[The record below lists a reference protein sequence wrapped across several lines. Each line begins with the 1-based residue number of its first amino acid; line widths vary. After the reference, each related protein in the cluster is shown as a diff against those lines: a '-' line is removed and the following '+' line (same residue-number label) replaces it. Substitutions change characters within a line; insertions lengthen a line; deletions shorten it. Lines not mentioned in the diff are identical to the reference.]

1 MEWTEARD
9 VGCRQ
14 APGQNEDSIYL
25 DGSKNLWV
33 GAVSLGF
40 DPSSTRRRRTVTGRT
55 KTEVR
60 EKLKELHVQVEAGLR
75 PKRRYTVND
84 ALDDWLE
91 QGLDGLAAST
101 VTLYRRTMAKALRE
115 ELGTVRLT
123 DLTAGRVQTAL
134 RAMASRMSTR
144 TVQIAH
150 NVLVRAIRHAERD
163 DLVGRN
169 VAALVKP
176 PTGKGAGRPS
186 KSFTLEEAVA
196 LMAAARGTRLDAYI
210 VLSMLTGLRTEEVRA
225 LRWDHVVAW
234 VGGQWQPVTE
244 AGFDHEQQAVFVWRS
259 DRAGGDTKTPRS
271 RRTLALPR
279 RCAEALREQRMRQL
293 SDRLAAGPLWQD
305 HGLVFA
311 SAVGTPMDN
320 HNMRREFRVITE
332 AAGLGTTWVPRELR
346 HTFVSPVSAH
356 GVPVEA
362 IALLA
367 GHNQTSTTELVY
379 RHQIVP
385 ALTRGA
391 EVMDEIFG

>member
-1 MEWTEARD
+1 
-9 VGCRQ
+9 
-14 APGQNEDSIYL
+14 
-25 DGSKNLWV
+25 
-33 GAVSLGF
+33 
-40 DPSSTRRRRTVTGRT
+40 
-55 KTEVR
+55 
-60 EKLKELHVQVEAGLR
+60 
-75 PKRRYTVND
+75 
-84 ALDDWLE
+84 
-91 QGLDGLAAST
+91 
-101 VTLYRRTMAKALRE
+101 
-115 ELGTVRLT
+115 
-123 DLTAGRVQTAL
+123 
-134 RAMASRMSTR
+134 
-144 TVQIAH
+144 
-150 NVLVRAIRHAERD
+150 
-163 DLVGRN
+163 
-169 VAALVKP
+169 
-176 PTGKGAGRPS
+176 
-186 KSFTLEEAVA
+186 
-196 LMAAARGTRLDAYI
+196 MAAARGTRLDAYI

-244 AGFDHEQQAVFVWRS
+244 AGFDHGQLAVFVRRS

-279 RCAEALREQRMRQL
+279 RCAEALREQRVRQL
-293 SDRLAAGPLWQD
+293 ADRLSAGPLWQD

-311 SAVGTPMDN
+311 SAVGTPLDN
-320 HNMRREFRVITE
+320 HNVRREFRVITE

-346 HTFVSPVSAH
+346 HTFVSLLSAH

>member
-1 MEWTEARD
+1 MTPPASKR
-9 VGCRQ
+9 R
-14 APGQNEDSIYL
+14 GQNEDSIYW
-25 DGSKNLWV
+25 DESKNRYV

-40 DPSSTRRRRTVTGRT
+40 SPSGIRSRRKVTGRT

-60 EKLKELHVQVEAGLR
+60 EKLKELHAQVESGLR

-84 ALDDWLE
+84 ALDDWLA
-91 QGLDGLAAST
+91 QSLDGLSAAT
-101 VTLYRRTMAKALRE
+101 ATLYGRTIAKALRD
-115 ELGTVRLT
+115 ELGTIRLT
-123 DLTAGRVQTAL
+123 DLTAGRVQAAL
-134 RAMASRMSTR
+134 RAMAVGRSTR

-150 NVLVRAIRHAERD
+150 NVLVRAIRQAERD

-176 PTGKGAGRPS
+176 PKGKRAGRPS
-186 KSFTLEEAVA
+186 KSLTLEQAVA
-196 LMAAARGTRLDAYI
+196 LMAAARGARLEAYI
-210 VLSMLTGLRTEEVRA
+210 ILSLLTGLRTEEVRA
-225 LRWDHVVAW
+225 LRWDHAVAW
-234 VGGQWQPVTE
+234 IGGQWQPVTE
-244 AGFDHEQQAVFVWRS
+244 AGFDHEQLAVFVWRS
-259 DRAGGDTKTPRS
+259 DRAGGDTKTPKS

-279 RCAEALREQRMRQL
+279 RCAEVLREQRVRQAQ
-293 SDRLAAGPLWQD
+293 DRLSAGPLWQD
-305 HGLVFA
+305 HNLVFA
-311 SAVGTPMDN
+311 SAVGTPLDN
-320 HNMRREFRVITE
+320 HNVRREFRVITE

-346 HTFVSPVSAH
+346 HTFVSLLSAH

>member
-1 MEWTEARD
+1 
-9 VGCRQ
+9 
-14 APGQNEDSIYL
+14 
-25 DGSKNLWV
+25 
-33 GAVSLGF
+33 
-40 DPSSTRRRRTVTGRT
+40 VTGRT

-60 EKLKELHVQVEAGLR
+60 EKLKEVHAQAEAGLR
-75 PKRRYTVND
+75 PKRGYTVND
-84 ALDDWLE
+84 ALDDWLA

-101 VTLYRRTMAKALRE
+101 VTLYRRTIAKALRE
-115 ELGTVRLT
+115 ELGTIRLT
-123 DLTAGRVQTAL
+123 DLTAGRVQIAL

-150 NVLVRAIRHAERD
+150 NVLVRAIQHAERD

-176 PTGKGAGRPS
+176 PRGQRAGRPS
-186 KSFTLEEAVA
+186 KSFTLEQAVC

-234 VGGQWQPVTE
+234 VGGEWQPVTE
-244 AGFDHEQQAVFVWRS
+244 AGFDHGQLAVFVWRS
-259 DRAGGDTKTPRS
+259 DRAGGDTKTPPKS

-279 RCAEALREQRMRQL
+279 RCAEALREQRVRQL
-293 SDRLAAGPLWQD
+293 ADRLSAGPLWQD

-311 SAVGTPMDN
+311 SAVGTPLDN
-320 HNMRREFRVITE
+320 HNVRREFRVITE

-346 HTFVSPVSAH
+346 HTFVSLLSAH

>member
-1 MEWTEARD
+1 MYRCSLNW
-9 VGCRQ
+9 
-14 APGQNEDSIYL
+14 L
-25 DGSKNLWV
+25 
-33 GAVSLGF
+33 GASLGASGV
-40 DPSSTRRRRTVTGRT
+40 DCRRKVTGRT

-60 EKLKELHVQVEAGLR
+60 EKLKEVHAQAEAGLR
-75 PKRRYTVND
+75 PKRGYTVND
-84 ALDDWLE
+84 ALDDWLA
-91 QGLDGLAAST
+91 QGLDGLAPST
-101 VTLYRRTMAKALRE
+101 VTLYRRTIAKALRE
-115 ELGTVRLT
+115 ELGTIRLT
-123 DLTAGRVQTAL
+123 DLTAGGVQTAL
-134 RAMASRMSTR
+134 RVMASRMSTR

-176 PTGKGAGRPS
+176 PRGQRAGRPS
-186 KSFTLEEAVA
+186 KSFTLEQAVC
-196 LMAAARGTRLDAYI
+196 LMAAARGT
-210 VLSMLTGLRTEEVRA
+210 
-225 LRWDHVVAW
+225 
-234 VGGQWQPVTE
+234 PVTE
-244 AGFDHEQQAVFVWRS
+244 AGFDHGQLAVFVWRS
-259 DRAGGDTKTPRS
+259 DRAGGDTKTPKS

-279 RCAEALREQRMRQL
+279 RCAEALREQRVRQL
-293 SDRLAAGPLWQD
+293 ADRLSAGPLWQD

-311 SAVGTPMDN
+311 SAVGTPLDN
-320 HNMRREFRVITE
+320 HNVRREFRVITE

-346 HTFVSPVSAH
+346 HTFVSLLSAH

-391 EVMDEIFG
+391 EVMDEIFR